1 MATVFAL
8 TRNPLTCR
16 CSCDTIPPAWEVRL
30 IMAEVSLVKCSGY
43 ERDEVEDAV
52 REAVRLLGG
61 ISSVVRPGERVLI
74 KPNMLHPAAPRKA
87 ITTHP
92 SLVAAVIKL
101 VKEAGAIPLVG
112 DSPGIARC
120 ERVLRATGIG
130 AVAEE
135 LGAETMDFSASLV
148 EVENETGLRAK
159 KLVLSRAAV
168 EADKIISLPKLKT
181 HGQVY
186 FTGAVKNQFGCVP
199 GFLKAQHHCRFP
211 DREHFAE
218 VLLDIN
224 RYLRPKL
231 ALAVMDGIVAMEGN
245 GPSGGTPRDVGVIV
259 AGRDFPAVDVVACRV
274 VNIDPI
280 TVPTTRAAYESGYMA
295 EEMEDI
301 EVLGEPVENV
311 FVEDFQRLQ
320 VVNRIAQFGPFPPSV
335 ARRLTESLVPK
346 PAPDKKLCTLCG
358 VCVEACP
365 AVPKAIK
372 LAGSK
377 ILIDKSKC
385 IRCYCCQE
393 MCPSGAMK
401 LKSGLLA
408 RLLNR

>member
-1 MATVFAL
+1 M
-8 TRNPLTCR
+8 
-16 CSCDTIPPAWEVRL
+16 
-30 IMAEVSLVKCSGY
+30 IMAEVSLIKCSGY
-43 ERDEVEDAV
+43 DRDEVEEAI

-61 ISSVVRPGERVLI
+61 ISSLIRPGERVLI
-74 KPNMLHPAAPRKA
+74 KPNMLHPAAPDRA

-92 SLVAAVIKL
+92 SVVAAVIKL

-112 DSPGIARC
+112 DSPGVARC

-135 LGAETMDFSASLV
+135 LGAETLDFSASLV
-148 EVENETGLRAK
+148 EVENEAGLRAK

-199 GFLKAQHHCRFP
+199 GFLKAQYHCRFP
-211 DREHFAE
+211 VRDHFAE
-218 VLLDIN
+218 ALLDIN
-224 RYLRPKL
+224 RYLKPKL

-245 GPSGGTPRDVGVIV
+245 GPSGGTPREVGVIV

-280 TVPTTRAAYESGYMA
+280 TVPTTRAAYATGYDSS
-295 EEMEDI
+295 EMGDI
-301 EVLGEPVENV
+301 EILGESVDNV
-311 FVEDFQRLQ
+311 VVEDFQRLQ
-320 VVNRIAQFGPFPPSV
+320 VVSRIAQLGPLPPSV
-335 ARRLTESLVPK
+335 AKRLAESLVPK

-365 AVPKAIK
+365 AIPKAIE
-372 LAGSK
+372 LARSK
-377 ILIDKSKC
+377 IFIDQRKC

-401 LKSGLLA
+401 LRSGFLA

>member
-1 MATVFAL
+1 M
-8 TRNPLTCR
+8 TR
-16 CSCDTIPPAWEVRL
+16 
-30 IMAEVSLVKCSGY
+30 VSLIKCSGY
-43 ERDEVEDAV
+43 DRAEVEGAV
-52 REAVRLLGG
+52 REAVELLGG
-61 ISSVVRPGERVLI
+61 ITSMIQAGERVLI
-74 KPNMLHPAAPRKA
+74 KPNMLHPSAPERA

-92 SLVAAVIKL
+92 SVVAAVIKL
-101 VKEAGAIPLVG
+101 VKEARAIPLVG
-112 DSPGIARC
+112 DSPGLARC

-135 LGAETMDFSASLV
+135 LGAETVDFSASLV
-148 EVENETGLRAK
+148 EVENETGL
-159 KLVLSRAAV
+159 LVLSRAAV
-168 EADKIISLPKLKT
+168 EADRIISLPKLKT

-211 DREHFAE
+211 DRDHFAE
-218 VLLDIN
+218 MLLDIN
-224 RYLRPKL
+224 RYLKPKL

-245 GPSGGTPRDVGVIV
+245 GPSGGTPREVGVIV

-280 TVPTTRAAYESGYMA
+280 TVPTTRAAYVSGYTTGEMA
-295 EEMEDI
+295 DI
-301 EVLGEPVENV
+301 EVLGESVENV
-311 FVEDFQRLQ
+311 VVEDFKRLQ
-320 VVNRIAQFGPFPPSV
+320 VVSRIAQFGPLPPSV

-358 VCVEACP
+358 ACVETCP
-365 AVPKAIK
+365 AVPKAIEMV
-372 LAGSK
+372 GSK
-377 ILIDKSKC
+377 VVIDQGKC

-401 LKSGLLA
+401 LRSGLLA